1 MTIEIVDLP
10 IKHGDFPYKS
20 PFSYGFPWFSH
31 RFLSVYQAG
40 YRWFSR
46 RQVTAHVHRP
56 SYWTLT
62 SNDEFHARRLRWTS
76 IHPGTSTAS
85 FASTCG
91 NSWDFLSG
99 NMNIEVMYIYIY
111 THVEDIIIEVTL
123 MYIILWICTVFIYK
137 HGLASGVIKHG
148 WDIPEL
154 RAHLLVVFRTTPLKN
169 DGVNVSWDDYSQYME
184 K

>member
-1 MTIEIVDLP
+1 MVFSSFFVCLPGRVQMIFQASSHSPCSPAKLLNPDLEWWVSRQAP
-10 IKHGDFPYKS
+10 PLDFDSPRDKHGFFRIHMWKLM
-20 PFSYGFPWFSH
+20 GFFVREHEHW
-31 RFLSVYQAG
+31 
-40 YRWFSR
+40 
-46 RQVTAHVHRP
+46 
-56 SYWTLT
+56 
-62 SNDEFHARRLRWTS
+62 SN
-76 IHPGTSTAS
+76 
-85 FASTCG
+85 
-91 NSWDFLSG
+91 
-99 NMNIEVMYIYIY
+99 VYIY